1 MEKRSKYWYT
11 MFNILDRQFP
21 KGHCKERGQALVML
35 TYIEM
40 MFNGFQFDETGTP
53 IVEPIDKKIEIE
65 DIKEKIKQ
73 DLLKIA
79 DAGEYEDLRRE
90 VENYFKK
97 II

>member
-1 MEKRSKYWYT
+1 

-21 KGHCKERGQALVML
+21 KGHSKERGQALVMI

-40 MFNGFQFDETGTP
+40 MFNDFQFDETDTP
-53 IVEPIDKKIEIE
+53 IAEPTDKKTEIE
-65 DIKEKIKQ
+65 DIREKIKQ

-79 DAGEYEDLRRE
+79 DVGEYEDLRRE